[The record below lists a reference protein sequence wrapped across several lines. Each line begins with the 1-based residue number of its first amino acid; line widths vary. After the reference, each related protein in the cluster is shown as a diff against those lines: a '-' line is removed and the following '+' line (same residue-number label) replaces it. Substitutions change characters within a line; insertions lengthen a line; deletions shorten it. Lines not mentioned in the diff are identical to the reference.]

1 MKQKEFVPLPEERW
15 PEPHPAFAINWPRL
29 FFHHL
34 YTRYRHRGYFHTP
47 YGGTRIGSYL
57 TATGLD
63 DFPPGEFWMHTFFP
77 PLLSEELDAMQEH
90 FGFELPQEFKEWYS
104 FSNGGWF
111 YAGHLNPYGWMNER
125 FGVFAVG
132 TGLWSIRE
140 PNYRMRRRGAP
151 EHLWFFGSYDL
162 RYGRNWLYLDRETGL
177 IHQTVDEDDWTPRA
191 TWPSLRACFEEAAAT
206 LDTYWNERGVRIKP
220 WEGEM
225 EYRAL
230 MEERARLRQEERER
244 QRLERNRRR
253 REAYRR
259 KKAEEAARSGGK
271 GASARRTKKASA
283 KTKDS
288 KTKQDSATAAGAKGE
303 ARKKAKK
310 KAGRKGGTKGETPE

>member
-15 PEPHPAFAINWPRL
+15 PEPHQALQLNWPEQ
-29 FFHHL
+29 FFHHI
-34 YTRYRHRGYFHTP
+34 YTNYRHRGFRLSP
-47 YGGTRIGSYL
+47 FGTVLIGSYL
-57 TATGLD
+57 NATGLD
-63 DFPPGEFWMHTFFP
+63 DFPPGEFWMHRFFP
-77 PLLSEELDAMQEH
+77 PLFSEELDAMQEH

-140 PNYRMRRRGAP
+140 PNHRMRQRGAP

-177 IHQTVDEDDWTPRA
+177 IHQAVDEDDWTPRA

-259 KKAEEAARSGGK
+259 KKAEEAARSGRAASEGGDTGQEQERPERGSRKKKGDRKQKGK
-271 GASARRTKKASA
+271 G
-283 KTKDS
+283 
-288 KTKQDSATAAGAKGE
+288 
-303 ARKKAKK
+303 RK
-310 KAGRKGGTKGETPE
+310 

>member
-1 MKQKEFVPLPEERW
+1 
-15 PEPHPAFAINWPRL
+15 
-29 FFHHL
+29 
-34 YTRYRHRGYFHTP
+34 
-47 YGGTRIGSYL
+47 
-57 TATGLD
+57 
-63 DFPPGEFWMHTFFP
+63 
-77 PLLSEELDAMQEH
+77 MQEH

-104 FSNGGWF
+104 FSNGGMF

-140 PNYRMRRRGAP
+140 LNHRMRRRGAP
-151 EHLWFFGSYDL
+151 EHLWFFGSHNL
-162 RYGRNWLYLDRETGL
+162 RYDTHNWLYLDRETGL

-225 EYRAL
+225 ERRAL
-230 MEERARLRQEERER
+230 FAERIRLRQEERER

-259 KKAEEAARSGGK
+259 KKAEEAARSGRAASEGGDTGQEQERPERGSRKKKGDRKLKGK
-271 GASARRTKKASA
+271 G
-283 KTKDS
+283 
-288 KTKQDSATAAGAKGE
+288 
-303 ARKKAKK
+303 RK
-310 KAGRKGGTKGETPE
+310 